1 MSGATSAVDGP
12 RPFRWDS
19 GGLSLHA
26 AVWGPDGAPVVVL
39 HHGWLDQCRSWDAV
53 ARRLAS
59 QFRVVAVD
67 ARGHGDSE
75 WVGAG
80 GTYYF
85 PDYLLDLHRLL
96 DALGA
101 REPVALVGHSMGGSV
116 VGYFAGAWPERV
128 RRVALLEGF
137 GPPVEPPD
145 VFPARLRGFV
155 STVETAMATRGTD
168 GDGVM
173 ASLDEAVRRLRRA
186 DPLLMPEVA
195 LHMAQHATRPA
206 PGGVAWKADPLHKAR
221 SGGAFV
227 LEHAVALWRRIAC
240 PALSLDGEK
249 TAFRW
254 PDLAERRAA
263 VAGLDHRVIP
273 GAGHN
278 LHVHAP
284 GAVAEALLAFL
295 A

>member
-1 MSGATSAVDGP
+1 MSTAEP
-12 RPFRWDS
+12 RPFCWDS

-26 AVWGPDGAPVVVL
+26 AEWGEPAAPLVVL

-53 ARRLAS
+53 AAPLS
-59 QFRVVAVD
+59 QRFRVVVPD

-101 REPVALVGHSMGGSV
+101 EKPVALVGHSMGGSV
-116 VGYFAGAWPERV
+116 VGYFAGAFPARV
-128 RRVALLEGF
+128 SHLALLEGF
-137 GPPVEPPD
+137 GPPTEPPD
-145 VFPARLRGFV
+145 LFPARLAGFV
-155 STVETAMATRGTD
+155 KTVEAARREPE
-168 GDGVM
+168 VM
-173 ASLDEAVRRLRRA
+173 ASLEDAVRRLRRA
-186 DPLLMPEVA
+186 DSLLTEPVA
-195 LHMAQHATRPA
+195 AHMALHATRPV
-206 PGGVAWKADPLHKAR
+206 PGGIAWKADPLHKAR

-227 LEHAVALWRRIAC
+227 LEHAMALWRRIEC
-240 PALSLDGEK
+240 PVLSLDGER

-254 PDLAERRAA
+254 PDLPDRRAA
-263 VAGLDHRVIP
+263 VRGLQHHVVP

-278 LHVHAP
+278 LHAHAP
-284 GAVAEALLAFL
+284 SAVVAHLLGFL
-295 A
+295 GDPPG